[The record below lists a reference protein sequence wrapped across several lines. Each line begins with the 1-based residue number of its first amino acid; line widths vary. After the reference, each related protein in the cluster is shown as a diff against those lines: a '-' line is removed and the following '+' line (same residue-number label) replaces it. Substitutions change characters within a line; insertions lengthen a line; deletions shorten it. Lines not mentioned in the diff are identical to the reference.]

1 MYTRRQIMTSGI
13 MTQATSKF
21 DPEWLVLL
29 RGEVE
34 RRLRSR
40 YAPEDIE
47 DVVQEASLALLERN
61 LPSDDGVV
69 LNAARYA
76 VLRFLSKQP
85 PHEVLE
91 SELTPASEI
100 IADELQEE
108 TGAEAHQFLTV
119 VTSETPESFA
129 MADDLWHL
137 ITELSGDLPIAVVR
151 AFRMRELESMS
162 YSAIARE
169 LGVQRRT
176 VYEWVVLCR
185 NKLQQRL
192 KEAHVTY

>member
-129 MADDLWHL
+129 MAEDMLNSL
-137 ITELSGDLPIAVVR
+137 CENIGTGSITQNQFEAWRRKELCGH
-151 AFRMRELESMS
+151 S
-162 YSAIARE
+162 YTQIARQM
-169 LGVQRRT
+169 GVDRRT
-176 VYEWVVLCR
+176 VYTWVKYVR
-185 NKLQQRL
+185 NRM
-192 KEAHVTY
+192 EAGLRK